1 MRRNNR
7 EDMLK
12 AQANKVRELEAELVE
27 LLEAG
32 DEYHAAQVQEDLVVA
47 QSLARLIVKA
57 D

>member
-12 AQANKVRELEAELVE
+12 AQANKVRQLEAELVE

-32 DEYHAAQVQEDLVVA
+32 DEYHAAQVQEDLVAA